1 MTAPKEV
8 TRGMARGL
16 TLYGLA
22 CVVAIGL
29 AGGVFTAI
37 YSTGPERSAIWISAG
52 VALVVQVVAFAIAR
66 LMGDGGHGIAGWGVG
81 AVICFVALIVF
92 GFASRAL
99 GLPSN
104 AALLSLATYFFLT
117 ELIEP
122 PLLNV

>member
-1 MTAPKEV
+1 MTSEK
-8 TRGMARGL
+8 GMGRAVL
-16 TLYGLA
+16 LYGLS
-22 CVVAIGL
+22 CVVGIGL

-37 YSTGPERSAIWISAG
+37 YTTGAERTAVWTSAL
-52 VALVVQVVAFAIAR
+52 VALVVQLVAFAIAR
-66 LMGDGGHGIAGWGVG
+66 AMVDRGHGIAGWGLG
-81 AVICFVALIVF
+81 AVICLVALVVY

>member
-1 MTAPKEV
+1 
-8 TRGMARGL
+8 MARGL
-16 TLYGLA
+16 TLYALG
-22 CVVAIGL
+22 CVVLIGL
-29 AGGVFTAI
+29 AGGVFTAV
-37 YSTGPERSAIWISAG
+37 YGAPAERSAIWISAV
-52 VALVVQVVAFAIAR
+52 VALVVQLVAFAIAR
-66 LMGDGGHGIAGWGVG
+66 MLSDGGRGIAGWGIG
-81 AVICFVALIVF
+81 ALICFAALVVF

>member
-1 MTAPKEV
+1 MTPPPKSLGRAV
-8 TRGMARGL
+8 M
-16 TLYGLA
+16 LYAVA

-29 AGGVFTAI
+29 AGGVFIVVFGSPA
-37 YSTGPERSAIWISAG
+37 ERSAVWISALF
-52 VALVVQVVAFAIAR
+52 ALVVQVSAFVLAR
-66 LMGDGGHGIAGWGVG
+66 SMVDGGRGIAGWGLG
-81 AVICFVALIVF
+81 ALICFVALIVF

-104 AALLSLATYFFLT
+104 AALLSLATFFFLT

>member
-1 MTAPKEV
+1 MSQPRSLGRAV
-8 TRGMARGL
+8 LM
-16 TLYGLA
+16 YGLA

-29 AGGVFTAI
+29 AGGVFTAVFG
-37 YSTGPERSAIWISAG
+37 TAAERQAVWVSAI
-52 VALVVQVVAFAIAR
+52 VALAVQLVAFALAR
-66 LMGDGGHGIAGWGVG
+66 SMVEGGHGIAGWGLG
-81 AVICFVALIVF
+81 AVICLVALVVY

>member
-1 MTAPKEV
+1 MTPGTTDNSMSRAV
-8 TRGMARGL
+8 L
-16 TLYGLA
+16 LYGLA

-29 AGGVFTAI
+29 AGGVFTAV
-37 YSTGPERSAIWISAG
+37 YGSSAERSAIWLSAL
-52 VALVVQVVAFAIAR
+52 VAVVVQVVAFAIAR
-66 LMGDGGHGIAGWGVG
+66 AMVDAGRGIAGWGVG
-81 AVICFVALIVF
+81 ALICVAALIVF

>member
-1 MTAPKEV
+1 MT
-8 TRGMARGL
+8 RGL

-37 YSTGPERSAIWISAG
+37 YSTGPERTAIWISAA
-52 VALVVQVVAFAIAR
+52 VALVVQLVAFAIAR
-66 LMGDGGHGIAGWGVG
+66 VLGEGGHGIAGWGVG
-81 AVICFVALIVF
+81 AVICFVALIVY

-122 PLLNV
+122 PLLTV

>member
-1 MTAPKEV
+1 M
-8 TRGMARGL
+8 TRGV
-16 TLYGLA
+16 TLYALG

-29 AGGVFTAI
+29 AAGVFMAI
-37 YSTGPERSAIWISAG
+37 YSSPPERSAIWISAA
-52 VALVVQVVAFAIAR
+52 VALVVQLVAFAIAR
-66 LMGDGGHGIAGWGVG
+66 LLADGGHGIAGWGLG
-81 AVICFVALIVF
+81 AVICFVALIVY

-122 PLLNV
+122 PLLTV